1 MQFNTLCLAILKSY
15 GHNLED
21 SSYQKGLAEALLF
34 VSSEPL
40 KLNHIAKVLDIE
52 KSEARDI
59 IEELILDYSEKE
71 GGFILKEIAGA
82 YQFITNPIYHDKL
95 SDIFKEKKRDTLSK
109 GVLETLA
116 ILAYKQPATLSEI
129 DEIRGVSSRG
139 MITSLITKK
148 LVKAVG
154 QKEIP
159 GRPTLYGTTNDFLVH
174 FGLGRLSDL
183 PAPVEVK
190 ELKFDDIDDIEITQE
205 DENGES

>member
-1 MQFNTLCLAILKSY
+1 MLFSTLYSATLKSY

-21 SSYQKGLAEALLF
+21 SKYKKGLAEALLF

-40 KLNHIAKVLDIE
+40 KLNHIAKALDLE

-82 YQFITNPIYHDKL
+82 YQFVTNPVYHETM
-95 SDIFKEKKRDTLSK
+95 SEIFKEKKRETLSR
-109 GVLETLA
+109 GMLETLA
-116 ILAYKQPATLSEI
+116 ILAYRQPVTLAEI

-139 MITSLITKK
+139 MVTSLITKK

-159 GRPTLYGTTNDFLVH
+159 GRPTLYGTTNEFLVH

-190 ELKFDDIDDIEITQE
+190 ELKFDDLDDIEIVQE
-205 DENGES
+205 EENGES